1 VVKLLGDQVVDPGDF
16 ETREEIE
23 NIEKEV
29 SDKGG
34 REHTLL
40 INVKRVSVDGGTL
53 LYACREITAR
63 KRAQEELQKAHDELE
78 EKVKERTNELTQT
91 NDLLQAEIRN
101 HKRAEEQIHS
111 LTQELIKAQETER
124 QMISRELHDSVAQDL
139 SSLKIACQT
148 LLANEPQVSSQ
159 VKQKVS
165 EMSEVLHRTVMAV
178 RDLSYSLRPPGLDG
192 IGLVEVISQYCD
204 DFFEKSGI
212 QVDFH
217 SAGVDSTKLDFDMEI
232 NLYRLVQEGL
242 TNIIKHADATYAT
255 IGLVGAFP
263 NIILRIED
271 DGKGFDVEKRLANA
285 SHKKRMGLQSM
296 KQRIRLLG
304 GQMLIQSRP
313 GRGTKLSMKI
323 PYREKENGSKNDHI
337 NR

>member
-1 VVKLLGDQVVDPGDF
+1 
-16 ETREEIE
+16 
-23 NIEKEV
+23 
-29 SDKGG
+29 
-34 REHTLL
+34 
-40 INVKRVSVDGGTL
+40 
-53 LYACREITAR
+53 
-63 KRAQEELQKAHDELE
+63 
-78 EKVKERTNELTQT
+78 
-91 NDLLQAEIRN
+91 
-101 HKRAEEQIHS
+101 
-111 LTQELIKAQETER
+111 
-124 QMISRELHDSVAQDL
+124 
-139 SSLKIACQT
+139 
-148 LLANEPQVSSQ
+148 
-159 VKQKVS
+159 
-165 EMSEVLHRTVMAV
+165 
-178 RDLSYSLRPPGLDG
+178 
-192 IGLVEVISQYCD
+192 
-204 DFFEKSGI
+204 
-212 QVDFH
+212 
-217 SAGVDSTKLDFDMEI
+217 MEI